1 MSLLMGIDIGTSSVK
16 SMVMDTSGKVLGFA
30 QLEYDI
36 DIPVSGYAEQNPE
49 QWWDLAKRTSA
60 QAIINAGIDGG
71 SLAGIGF
78 SGQMHGLVALDKEG
92 QVLRPSIIWCDQRSI
107 PQKAVLESAFSTEE
121 LGNMV
126 QNSVSTGFLILS
138 LMWMKENEPDLYSLI
153 DRVMLPKDYV
163 RYRLTGE
170 LGTDMT
176 DASGTS
182 AYATASL
189 GWSEELIQSVGI
201 DSKLLPLV
209 GKPWEIAGYVTGQ
222 AESESCFLA
231 GTPVVYGGADQAMQA
246 VGNGII
252 EPGDLSVTIGTGGQL
267 FTTIDQP
274 VYDKKLRTH
283 TYVHAVP
290 SRWYLLGA
298 TMSAGL
304 SLKWLAS
311 QILKSDDYKS
321 LDLKAKEVPAGSEGL
336 LFLPYLTGDRTPHM
350 DPHAS
355 GMFIGLKL
363 DHNDAH
369 LIRAVLEGVCY
380 SLRDGVEIIRSLGV
394 DPGRIIIS
402 GGGAKSLL
410 WSQILADILNRD
422 VYVSTTEEQACVGA
436 AIMAGVGVK
445 LYETVEQ
452 ACQTIVKLN
461 ENPVRPNADN
471 RAVYDRQ
478 YAVYSKLYECNREL
492 FPMLNTNT
500 NEIGALK

>member
-16 SMVMDTSGKVLGFA
+16 SMIMDTSGKVLGFA
-30 QLEYDI
+30 QMEYDI
-36 DIPVSGYAEQNPE
+36 NIPVSGYAEQNPDE
-49 QWWDLAKRTSA
+49 WWELVKKTSA
-60 QAIINAGIDGG
+60 EAIMRAGIDGG

-78 SGQMHGLVALDKEG
+78 SGQMHGLVALDNKG

-107 PQKAVLESAFSTEE
+107 SQKTLLESKLTTEQ
-121 LGNMV
+121 LGNMI

-138 LMWMKENEPDLYSLI
+138 LMWLKENEPDIYRQI

-170 LGTDMT
+170 IGTDTT

-182 AYATASL
+182 AYDTASL
-189 GWSEELIQSVGI
+189 HWSEQLITAVGI
-201 DSKLLPLV
+201 DQKKFPPV
-209 GKPWEIAGYVTGQ
+209 GNPWGIAGYVTLQ
-222 AESESCFLA
+222 AESETCFKS

-246 VGNGII
+246 IGNGII
-252 EPGDLSVTIGTGGQL
+252 EPGDISCTIGTGGQVL
-267 FTTIDQP
+267 TTIDQP
-274 VYDKKLRTH
+274 LYDRKLRTH
-283 TYVHAVP
+283 TYAHAVP
-290 SRWYLLGA
+290 DRWYLMGA

-311 QILKSDDYKS
+311 QVLNNHDYKA
-321 LDLKAKEVPAGSEGL
+321 LDLRAKEISAGSNGL

-363 DHNDAH
+363 DHTDAH

-394 DPGRIIIS
+394 DLKRIIIS
-402 GGGAKSLL
+402 GGGAKSAL

-422 VYVSTTEEQACVGA
+422 VYINTTEEQACVGA

-445 LYETVEQ
+445 LYDTVEQ
-452 ACQTIVKLN
+452 GCKMVVKLH
-461 ENPVRPNADN
+461 ENPIRPNPDN
-471 RAVYDRQ
+471 HAIYDRQ
-478 YAVYSKLYECNREL
+478 YAVYSRLYEHNREL
-492 FPMLNTNT
+492 FPLLNNIT
-500 NEIGALK
+500 NETGVSE

>member
-16 SMVMDTSGKVLGFA
+16 SMIMDPSGKVLGFA
-30 QLEYDI
+30 QMEYDI
-36 DIPVSGYAEQNPE
+36 NIPVSGYAEQNPDE
-49 QWWDLAKRTSA
+49 WWELVKKTSA
-60 QAIINAGIDGG
+60 QAMAGAGIDGG
-71 SLAGIGF
+71 ALAGIGF

-107 PQKAVLESAFSTEE
+107 PQKAILESGLTTEQ
-121 LGNMV
+121 LGHMI

-138 LMWMKENEPDLYSLI
+138 LMWIKENEPQIYSRI

-170 LGTDMT
+170 IGTDTT

-182 AYATASL
+182 AYDTASL
-189 GWSEELIQSVGI
+189 RWSDPLIALAGL
-201 DSKLLPLV
+201 DSSMFPKI
-209 GKPWEIAGYVTGQ
+209 GNPWEIAGYVTRA
-222 AESESCFLA
+222 AESESDFIA

-252 EPGDLSVTIGTGGQL
+252 KPGNLSVTIGTGGQL
-267 FTTIDQP
+267 FTAIDQP
-274 VYDKKLRTH
+274 AYDRKLRTH

-290 SRWYLLGA
+290 NRWYLMGA

-311 QILKSDDYKS
+311 QVLNKQDYKA
-321 LDLKAKEVPAGSEGL
+321 LDRMAKEVPAGSEGL

-350 DPHAS
+350 DPQAS
-355 GMFIGLKL
+355 GMFFGLKL
-363 DHNDAH
+363 EHKDAH

-394 DPGRIIIS
+394 ELERIIIS

-410 WSQILADILNRD
+410 WSQILADILHQD
-422 VYVSTTEEQACVGA
+422 VYVSMTEEQACVGA
-436 AIMAGVGVK
+436 AIMAGVGAK
-445 LYETVEQ
+445 LYDSVEQ
-452 ACQTIVKLN
+452 ACQTVVKLH
-461 ENPVRPNADN
+461 ESPVRPDPMNQAI
-471 RAVYDRQ
+471 YDR
-478 YAVYSKLYECNREL
+478 YYTVYSKLYEINREL
-492 FPMLNTNT
+492 FPMLNNNT
-500 NEIGALK
+500 NVNGVSK

>member
-16 SMVMDTSGKVLGFA
+16 SMVMDLSGKVLGFA
-30 QLEYDI
+30 QTEYDI
-36 DIPVSGYAEQNPE
+36 AIPVPGYAEQNPDE
-49 QWWDLAKRTSA
+49 WWELVKRTSA
-60 QAIINAGIDGG
+60 EAIMKAGVDGG
-71 SLAGIGF
+71 AIEGIGF

-92 QVLRPSIIWCDQRSI
+92 QVLRPSIIWCDQRTI
-107 PQKAVLESAFSTEE
+107 PQKNMLESRFTPEQ
-121 LGNMV
+121 LGNMI

-138 LMWMKENEPDLYSLI
+138 LMWIKENEPDLYNRI

-170 LGTDMT
+170 IGTDTT

-182 AYATASL
+182 AFHASSL
-189 GWSEELIQSVGI
+189 EWSEPLITMAGM
-201 DSKLLPLV
+201 DSKLFPPV
-209 GKPWEIAGYVTGQ
+209 GNPWEIAGYVTKQ
-222 AESESCFLA
+222 AESESCFKA
-231 GTPVVYGGADQAMQA
+231 GTPVVFGGADQAMQA

-283 TYVHAVP
+283 TYAHAVP

-311 QILKSDDYKS
+311 QVLKVHDYKA
-321 LDLKAKEVPAGSEGL
+321 LDRKANEVSPGSNGL

-350 DPHAS
+350 DPQAS
-355 GMFIGLKL
+355 GMFFGLRL
-363 DHNDAH
+363 DHNDTH

-380 SLRDGVEIIRSLGV
+380 SLRDGVEIIRSLEV
-394 DPGRIIIS
+394 DLRRIIIS
-402 GGGAKSLL
+402 GGGAKSPL
-410 WSQILADILNRD
+410 WSQILADILNQD

-445 LYETVEQ
+445 LYSSVEQ
-452 ACQTIVKLN
+452 GCKTVVKLH
-461 ENPVRPNADN
+461 ENPIRPNAGN
-471 RAVYDRQ
+471 HAVYDRQ
-478 YAVYSKLYECNREL
+478 YAVYSKLYEHNKDI
-492 FPMLNTNT
+492 FPMLNTIT
-500 NEIGALK
+500 NESGVLK

>member
-16 SMVMDTSGKVLGFA
+16 SMVMDPSGKVLGFA
-30 QLEYDI
+30 QMEYDI
-36 DIPVSGYAEQNPE
+36 HIPVAGYAEQNPDA
-49 QWWDLAKRTSA
+49 WWELVKKTSA
-60 QAIINAGIDGG
+60 QAIMRAGINGG
-71 SLAGIGF
+71 ALAGIGF

-92 QVLRPSIIWCDQRSI
+92 RVLRPSIIWCDQRSI
-107 PQKAVLESAFSTEE
+107 PQKAALESKFTTEQ
-121 LGNMV
+121 LGSLV
-126 QNSVSTGFLILS
+126 KNSVSTGFLILS
-138 LMWMKENEPDLYSLI
+138 LMWVKENEPELYSRI

-170 LGTDMT
+170 METDAT

-182 AYATASL
+182 AYDTAAL
-189 GWSEELIQSVGI
+189 HWSEPLLASVGI
-201 DSKLLPLV
+201 DSKLFPPV
-209 GKPWEIAGYVTGQ
+209 GKPWETAGCVTKQ
-222 AESESCFLA
+222 AESESCFKA

-252 EPGDLSVTIGTGGQL
+252 AAGDLSVTIGTGGQL

-290 SRWYLLGA
+290 DRWYLLGA

-311 QILKSDDYKS
+311 QVLKSHDYKA

-336 LFLPYLTGDRTPHM
+336 LFLPYLAGDRTPHL

-355 GMFIGLKL
+355 GMFFGLKL
-363 DHNDAH
+363 VHNDAH
-369 LIRAVLEGVCY
+369 LTRAVLEGVCY

-394 DPGRIIIS
+394 DPRRIIIS
-402 GGGAKSLL
+402 GGGAKSTL

-422 VYVSTTEEQACVGA
+422 VYVSTTVEQACVGA

-445 LYETVEQ
+445 LNDTVEQ
-452 ACQTIVKLN
+452 ACRTIVKMH
-461 ENPVRPNADN
+461 ENPVQPSAGNHE
-471 RAVYDRQ
+471 VYERQ
-478 YAVYSKLYECNREL
+478 YAVYRKLYERNREL
-492 FPMLNTNT
+492 FPLLNTIT
-500 NEIGALK
+500 NENGALK